1 MTGLLPWYHIY
12 GHVEVMRY
20 GIFDGATA
28 VVMPRPDIEQLMK
41 LVQRHNAHV
50 MHGVPTLYNTIINH
64 PKVRQFNLSNLAF
77 CISGAAPCP
86 WR

>member
-1 MTGLLPWYHIY
+1 MMGLLPWYHIY
-12 GHVEVMRY
+12 GQVAVMHY

-41 LVQRHNAHV
+41 LVQKHKAHV